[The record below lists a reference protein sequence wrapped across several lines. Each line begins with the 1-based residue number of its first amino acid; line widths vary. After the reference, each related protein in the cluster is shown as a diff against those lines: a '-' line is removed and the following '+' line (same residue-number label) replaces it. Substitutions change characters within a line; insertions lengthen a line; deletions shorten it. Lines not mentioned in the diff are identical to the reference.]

1 MERNRYYFFAFIKAV
16 LLILQQKAA
25 ECRLLLSS
33 GSRVS
38 AIKARRDLCPF
49 VAERD
54 IALDTE
60 CQQTATGYNQD
71 LTS

>member
-1 MERNRYYFFAFIKAV
+1 MPPFVVFGKPRICD
-16 LLILQQKAA
+16 I
-25 ECRLLLSS
+25 
-33 GSRVS
+33 
-38 AIKARRDLCPF
+38 ARWDLCPF

-71 LTS
+71 LTR